1 MNTTELRT
9 SINAELDYFS
19 DQLLADVDAYAKSI
33 SPRRKK
39 RLVKPLFD
47 KPTKVEISE
56 ETKRISGRFPLPA
69 DFDYKEFNAEHRL
82 KDYLAL
88 R

>member
-1 MNTTELRT
+1 M
-9 SINAELDYFS
+9 ELDFFNER
-19 DQLLADVDAYAKSI
+19 LLSDVDAYVKSI

-39 RLVKPLFD
+39 RPVKPLFD

-69 DFDYKEFNAEHRL
+69 DFDYKEFNAEMRL

-88 R
+88 

>member
-1 MNTTELRT
+1 MSTTELRT

-19 DQLLADVDAYAKSI
+19 DQLLADVDAYVKSI

-39 RLVKPLFD
+39 RPVKPLFD

-56 ETKRISGRFPLPA
+56 DIEKLYGRFSLPN
-69 DFDYKEFNAEHRL
+69 DFDYKEFIAEHRL

-88 R
+88 G

>member
-1 MNTTELRT
+1 MSTSELRT

-19 DQLLADVDAYAKSI
+19 DKLLADVDAYVKSI

-39 RLVKPLFD
+39 RVVKPLFD
-47 KPTKVEISE
+47 KPTKLEPDEEIS
-56 ETKRISGRFPLPA
+56 RLYGRFPVPD
-69 DFDYKEFNAEHRL
+69 DFDEKEFIAEHRL

-88 R
+88 

>member
-1 MNTTELRT
+1 MSTTELRT

-19 DQLLADVDAYAKSI
+19 DQLLADVDAYVKSI

-39 RLVKPLFD
+39 RPVKPLFD
-47 KPTKVEISE
+47 KPTKIEISE
-56 ETKRISGRFPLPA
+56 DIEKLYGRFLLPN
-69 DFDYKEFNAEHRL
+69 DFDYKEFIAEHRL

-88 R
+88 G

>member
-1 MNTTELRT
+1 MSTTELRT

-19 DQLLADVDAYAKSI
+19 DQLLADVEAYVKSI

-39 RLVKPLFD
+39 MPVKPLFD
-47 KPTKVEISE
+47 KPTKIEIDD
-56 ETKRISGRFPLPA
+56 ETKSIMGRFPLPA
-69 DFDYKEFNAEHRL
+69 NFDYKEFNAEHRL

-88 R
+88 G